1 MPSTTGPYTVSPRL
15 LDRDDMRAAL
25 DARDFGTIFRLLKK
39 YDGASQDRIASPI
52 DGLTQSRVSRIMR
65 GQERIV
71 SIDLIERIADAL
83 RIPGAALRLAPRPW
97 EQPAPT
103 GTVPTQPPAAS
114 TTVSQT
120 PPAALSGDE
129 HPRGAEDHS
138 LTVDLDIAED
148 GWAKVTYHHDLFN
161 PGPRPLTRLA
171 RELWFENTR
180 GPLSITALP
189 SDGHNVIIQR
199 VHDTPS
205 MAKFACQIFP
215 AIQPGKSASVGYT
228 CEGGQFVR
236 DHYWRQS
243 ITRPTDTLTIRLRHR
258 GAATL
263 TRCTATEEY
272 ADGYEVSATDSLTVT
287 IDGKDIVIDLV
298 RRDLGPGQAVTVL
311 WDIDRA
317 ST

>member
-1 MPSTTGPYTVSPRL
+1 MPSTTGPYTVSPQL

-25 DARDFGTIFRLLKK
+25 HARDFATIFRLLKK
-39 YDGASQDRIASPI
+39 YDGASQDRIASPV

-97 EQPAPT
+97 EEVTST
-103 GTVPTQPPAAS
+103 GTVPAQPPA
-114 TTVSQT
+114 VSAPVHET
-120 PPAALSGDE
+120 PPAAPSGDE
-129 HPRGAEDHS
+129 PPRGAEDHS
-138 LTVDLDIAED
+138 LTVDLDIAVD
-148 GWAKVTYHHDLFN
+148 GWATITYRHDLFN

-180 GPLSITALP
+180 GPLALTALP

-199 VHDTPS
+199 IHDTPS

-215 AIQPGKSASVGYT
+215 AIQPGASASVGYT
-228 CEGGQFVR
+228 CEGGQFVS

-243 ITRPTDTLTIRLRHR
+243 ITRPTGILTIRLRHR
-258 GAATL
+258 GAASL
-263 TRCTATEEY
+263 TRCTAAEEY
-272 ADGYEVSATDSLTVT
+272 ADGYEVTATDSLTVT
-287 IDGKDIVIDLV
+287 SDGTDIIIELV
-298 RRDLGPGQAVTVL
+298 RRDLGPGQAVTL
-311 WDIDRA
+311 RWDVTRA
-317 ST
+317 PA

>member
-1 MPSTTGPYTVSPRL
+1 MPSITGPYTVSPQL

-25 DARDFGTIFRLLKK
+25 NTRDFGTIFRLLKK
-39 YDGASQDRIASPI
+39 YDGASQDRIASPV

-65 GQERIV
+65 DQERII

-83 RIPGAALRLAPRPW
+83 RIPGHLLRLAQRPW

-103 GTVPTQPPAAS
+103 GAVPAQTPAAS
-114 TTVSQT
+114 VPVSET
-120 PPAALSGDE
+120 APAAPAGDE
-129 HPRGAEDHS
+129 QPRGTEDHS

-148 GWAKVTYHHDLFN
+148 GWAKITYRHDLFN
-161 PGPRPLTRLA
+161 AGPRPLTRLA

-180 GPLSITALP
+180 GPLAITALP

-199 VHDTPS
+199 VHDTQS

-215 AIQPGKSASVGYT
+215 AIPPGASASVGYT

-243 ITRPTDTLTIRLRHR
+243 IARPTGVLTIRLRHR
-258 GAATL
+258 GAASL

-272 ADGYEVSATDSLTVT
+272 ADGYEISATDSLTVT
-287 IDGKDIVIDLV
+287 IDGKDIVMELI
-298 RRDLGPGQAVTVL
+298 RRDLSPGQAVTIL
-311 WDIDRA
+311 WDINRVPA
-317 ST
+317 